1 MVALRPL
8 PLRLVDPAW
17 ADRVVVPGMD
27 AFAPEALAHL
37 DRLRTQGPYP
47 TVDDPGLALYR
58 LEADG
63 HAQLGVVGDLHVTDA
78 RHGRLRVH
86 ELTEVA
92 REEAL
97 VSHRAHVGGDAC
109 PISVAHPARPA
120 LAALLADLAREP
132 PGVAVTTADGVR
144 HEVWALTDH
153 DTITA
158 LLAGVAELDAVY
170 LLDGHHRL
178 AAAIRHAA
186 LAGASDDRADDP
198 GRILAALFPDDQV
211 RAFDYRRVVHYPS
224 GGDVDALLAEVRRRF
239 AVTPVADAAHAQPR
253 GRGEMALRLAGTWY
267 RLVPRPRVVGDA
279 FPGRLDEV
287 VVQRHL
293 LDAVLGVTDPRS
305 DPALSC
311 VPGTIPLEELAG
323 RTRPDDVVV
332 VLHPPPLA
340 DLQAVADVGA
350 ALPPKSTYFT
360 PKLASGLMLQRRRAS
375 RGLAGPEPVYTQSR
389 GIQRSQS
396 LANTRVSPS

>member
-8 PLRLVDPAW
+8 ALRLVDPAW

-37 DRLRTQGPYP
+37 ERLRTRGPYP
-47 TVDDPGLALYR
+47 AVDEPALALYR

-63 HAQLGVVGDLHVTDA
+63 HAQLGIVGDLDVADA

-97 VSHRAHVGGDAC
+97 VSHRAHVGADAC
-109 PISVAHPARPA
+109 PISVAYPARPV
-120 LAALLADLAREP
+120 LSALLADLTREAP
-132 PGVAVTTADGVR
+132 AVSVATADGVR
-144 HEVWALTDH
+144 HEAWAITDP
-153 DTITA
+153 DAVTA
-158 LLAGVAELDAVY
+158 LLASVAELEAVY

-178 AAAIRHAA
+178 AAATRHAERV
-186 LAGASDDRADDP
+186 GGGDGRPDDP
-198 GRILAALFPDDQV
+198 GRILAALFPDDEV
-211 RAFDYRRVVHYPS
+211 RAFDYRRVVRWPP
-224 GGDVDALLAEVRRRF
+224 GADADALLAEVRRRF
-239 AVTPVADAAHAQPR
+239 AVTPAADAAHARPR
-253 GRGEMALRLAGTWY
+253 GRGEMALRLGGAWY
-267 RLVPRPRVVGDA
+267 RLVPHPRVVGDA
-279 FPGRLDEV
+279 LPGRLDEV

-293 LDAVLGVTDPRS
+293 LDAVLGVTDPRT
-305 DPALSC
+305 DPALSF
-311 VPGTIPLEELAG
+311 VPGTVSLEELS
-323 RTRPDDVVV
+323 RHTRPDDVQV
-332 VLHPPPLA
+332 VLHPPPLT

-360 PKLASGLMLQRRRAS
+360 PKLASGLMLQRRRPS
-375 RGLAGPEPVYTQSR
+375 RAVRDGEPVYTQSR

-396 LANTRVSPS
+396 LVNTRVSPS